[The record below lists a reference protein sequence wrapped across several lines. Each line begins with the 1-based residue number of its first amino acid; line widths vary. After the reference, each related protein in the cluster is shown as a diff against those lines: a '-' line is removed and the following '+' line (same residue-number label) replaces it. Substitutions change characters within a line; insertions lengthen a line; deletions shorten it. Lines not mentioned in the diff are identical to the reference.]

1 MVWKPTDEI
10 QLRLGYSETVSYPGL
25 IERSQSL
32 SYDPTTD
39 DPIFGNPN
47 LVASAIENFD
57 ARLEY
62 YFSDAESISL
72 AIFLKEIADPIERAL
87 PDASGSAAAGI
98 TFRNQTSADLQGI
111 EIDFTKNVAE
121 SDSWTVF
128 VSGNLS
134 YIDSE
139 VELSANSLRLE
150 GEAANG
156 RPLQGQSEWL
166 GNVQFGFD
174 HYPSN
179 QKLTVLI
186 NYFDDRIF
194 RVARGAATG
203 SEIEVERFLLD
214 LSLIHI

>member
-1 MVWKPTDEI
+1 M
-10 QLRLGYSETVSYPGL
+10 
-25 IERSQSL
+25 
-32 SYDPTTD
+32 
-39 DPIFGNPN
+39 
-47 LVASAIENFD
+47 
-57 ARLEY
+57 
-62 YFSDAESISL
+62 
-72 AIFLKEIADPIERAL
+72 
-87 PDASGSAAAGI
+87 
-98 TFRNQTSADLQGI
+98 
-111 EIDFTKNVAE
+111 
-121 SDSWTVF
+121 
-128 VSGNLS
+128 S

-214 LSLIHI
+214 ITYSKEFQMFGDLFTIELGITNLLDEDVEYSQNNRIIESYQTGTSFGITLNYEFL